1 MIRKIE
7 VAEAARAWGLS
18 HHIVEKDYVLGWVL
32 IGLSTNQRLQN
43 QWIFKGGTCL
53 KKCYLETYRFSE
65 DLDFTLT
72 SAANINVEE
81 ITELIKNIC
90 GWVSQE
96 SGIEI
101 PPDRI
106 EFKSAPNQRGTL
118 TLRGKLG
125 YRGPLQQPSYPTIRF
140 DLTTDEL
147 IALPPIFRPVH
158 HPYSDH
164 PPQPV
169 RIRCYPIEEI
179 LAEKTRA
186 MVERCMPRDLYDII
200 RMFRFEKPNFDA
212 QSMREL
218 IMLKSAHRNLAMPSF
233 EAVNSSP
240 RRLELESEWAN
251 MLSHQL
257 PTLPPLETYLEE
269 LSHYFDW
276 LEGKPIPEL
285 HPIQEVT
292 PSDTTW
298 QQPEYISLPSDWGIA
313 APIEAIRFAGA
324 NRLRIH
330 LHYLPKEGLVG
341 VREVEPYSFRLS
353 KAGQLLFYARNI
365 QRPRISAYR
374 VDRIVDVEVTTNP
387 FIPVWRVEF

>member
-7 VAEAARAWGLS
+7 IAEAARAWGLS
-18 HHIVEKDYVLGWVL
+18 HHVVEKDYVIGWVL
-32 IGLSTNQRLQN
+32 IGLSTSQRLQN

-72 SAANINVEE
+72 SDASINVEE
-81 ITELIKNIC
+81 ITQLIRNIC
-90 GWVSQE
+90 DWVTEE

-101 PPDRI
+101 PQDQI
-106 EFKSAPNQRGTL
+106 KFEYAPNQRGTI

-164 PPQPV
+164 PSRPV
-169 RIRCYPIEEI
+169 SIRCYPIEEI

-200 RMFRFEKPNFDA
+200 RLFRYEMLNINK
-212 QSMREL
+212 QSMIRL
-218 IMLKSAHRNLAMPSF
+218 ILRKSEHRSLSMPSLA
-233 EAVNSSP
+233 AVNSSP

-251 MLSHQL
+251 MLGHQL
-257 PTLPPLETYLEE
+257 PTLPPLKTYIEE
-269 LSHYFDW
+269 LSNYFDW

-285 HPIQEVT
+285 PKIQEVT
-292 PSDTTW
+292 PSDSSW
-298 QQPEYISLPSDWGIA
+298 FPPSYISLPSDWGVT
-313 APIEAIRFAGA
+313 APMEAIRFAGA
-324 NRLRIH
+324 NRLRIQ
-330 LHYLPKEGLVG
+330 LDYRAKQGSIG

-353 KAGQLLFYARNI
+353 KAGALLFYGRNI
-365 QRPRISAYR
+365 LRSRISAYR
-374 VDRIVDVEVTTNP
+374 VDRIVDVKVTTNP
-387 FIPVWRVEF
+387 FSPIWQVEF